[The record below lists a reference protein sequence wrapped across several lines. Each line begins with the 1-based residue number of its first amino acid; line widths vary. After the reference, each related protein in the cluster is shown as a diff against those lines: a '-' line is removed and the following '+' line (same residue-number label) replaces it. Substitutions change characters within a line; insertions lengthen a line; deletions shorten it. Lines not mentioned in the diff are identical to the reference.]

1 VSATVSVGQ
10 SPSLEPRRAPAPAIS
25 LQEVNKSFS
34 LPHERYHTLK
44 ERALH
49 VFRNRQVDVLHAVRD
64 VTLDIAS
71 GEFFG
76 IVGRNGSG
84 KSTLLKCIAGIYGID
99 SGDIAVNGRL
109 SPFIELGVGFNP
121 DLTARDNVIIN
132 AVMLG
137 LSRKEARE
145 RFDDVIAFAGLEE
158 FIDLKLKNYSSGM
171 YVRLA
176 FATAVQVDAEIL
188 LIDEVLAVGDA
199 AFQRKCFEELTRLQH
214 AGHTMVFVTHDMGT
228 VERFCDRAMLLER
241 GEVVDIGDPASIAR
255 QYNHHNYRR
264 WREEGGTPEDE
275 LPPVDPP
282 ATIINAGFESLTG
295 ETAITSLQGE
305 PCVVHMRVHFR
316 EAIDQPAFTITL
328 LDESH
333 RPVFTTNTETQRIE
347 TASFDAGAE
356 ASIRMRFDNFLAPG
370 RYLLVASVARP
381 GFGGEVLH
389 AHMTNSII
397 VTADKPGGGITD
409 LPHTL
414 EIARDPAVEAQPPLR
429 RESR

>member
-1 VSATVSVGQ
+1 VSVGQ
-10 SPSLEPRRAPAPAIS
+10 SASVEPRRPPAPAIS
-25 LQEVNKSFS
+25 LREVNKSFS

-49 VFRNRQVDVLHAVRD
+49 VFRNRDVDVFHAVRD
-64 VTLDIAS
+64 VTLDVAP

-109 SPFIELGVGFNP
+109 SPFIELGVGFNME
-121 DLTARDNVIIN
+121 LTARDNVIIN

-145 RFDDVIAFAGLEE
+145 RFDDIMAFAGLEE
-158 FIDLKLKNYSSGM
+158 FVDLKLKNYSSGM

-176 FATAVQVDAEIL
+176 FATAVEVDADIL

-199 AFQRKCFEELTRLQH
+199 AFQRKCFDELTRLQH
-214 AGHTMVFVTHDMGT
+214 AGRTMVLVTHDMGA

-241 GEVVDIGDPASIAR
+241 GEVVDISDPASVAR
-255 QYNHHNYRR
+255 QYNHTNYRR
-264 WREEGGTPEDE
+264 WREEGGTPEEE
-275 LPPVDPP
+275 LPPVDPA
-282 ATIINAGFESLTG
+282 ATIIHAGFESVGGGTEVTG
-295 ETAITSLQGE
+295 VQGE
-305 PCVVHMRVHFR
+305 SCVVQMKVHFR
-316 EAIDQPAFTITL
+316 EAVEQPAFTITL

-333 RPVFTTNTETQRIE
+333 RPVFTTNTDTQQIE
-347 TASFDAGAE
+347 TGSFAAGSE
-356 ASIRMRFDNFLAPG
+356 ATVRMRFENFLAPG

-381 GFGGEVLH
+381 GFGAEVLH

-397 VTADKPGGGITD
+397 VVADKPGGGLTD

-414 EIARDPAVEAQPPLR
+414 EIKR
-429 RESR
+429 S